1 MFLKFNVNH
10 YKWAKI
16 RTYLKLFYNNIF
28 RQKYIGIFHMI
39 YVNIPRL
46 SLCLK

>member
-1 MFLKFNVNH
+1 MFLKFYVNN
-10 YKWAKI
+10 YEWAKI
-16 RTYLKLFYNNIF
+16 RTYLKLFYTNIF
-28 RQKYIGIFHMI
+28 RQKYISIFYMI